1 VNEFKGQNRAPRG
14 GPEWYNAASCV
25 FYARRGEPGQPREEA
40 VRTNL
45 LRLGNSKQRYAAEGI
60 MPEARLVMNLDT
72 RRLYEE
78 AEFEGLQYV
87 EIAEEGNHEW
97 PNN

>member
-1 VNEFKGQNRAPRG
+1 MNEFKGQNRAPRG

-25 FYARRGEPGQPREEA
+25 FYARRGEPGQAREEA
-40 VRTNL
+40 VQTNL

-60 MPEARLVMNLDT
+60 MPEARLIMNLDT
-72 RRLYEE
+72 KRLYEE
-78 AEFEGLQYV
+78 AESEGLQY
-87 EIAEEGNHEW
+87 IAPEEDRREW